1 MVVTGTKLEYG
12 PGGFE
17 FYATEIGVYVLDI
30 EVYRFEIP
38 MNGQYTHLTFHRGVT
53 PPEEQVRLV
62 STPMPR
68 TQAENI
74 LQTELETNPA
84 TQGLFKVV
92 PENQ

>member
-1 MVVTGTKLEYG
+1 VLE
-12 PGGFE
+12 
-17 FYATEIGVYVLDI
+17 I
-30 EVYRFEIP
+30 ELYRFEIP
-38 MNGQYTHLTFHRGVT
+38 MNGQYTHLTFHKGVT

-84 TQGLFKVV
+84 TQGLFKVL
-92 PENQ
+92 PENR